1 MPRLNYEIEDHA
13 AFSEMVTGR
22 ATSAALKKFFQ
33 NHCEYY
39 TEQSRNC
46 LNSMPQNFDAK
57 IKNDAQAKQYAAMA
71 KAYGTMWAELEMAAK
86 Q

>member
-1 MPRLNYEIEDHA
+1 MPRLSYDLEEQA
-13 AFSEMVTGR
+13 AFSEMVAGR

-39 TEQSRNC
+39 TEQSRNF
-46 LNSMPQNFDAK
+46 LNSVPQNFDAK

-71 KAYGTMWAELEMAAK
+71 KAYGTMWAELETAAK